1 MELKEEGDDL
11 DVHPLDG
18 VRVVESGDAT
28 IDFCGQILAG
38 MGAKVVKVEPPG
50 GAESRRIGPFVA
62 AARNPG
68 SDAEGGLG
76 GGGPD
81 GAGGGPGVAPDGEG
95 GPAPSLF
102 HWTYN
107 RGKGSVVADPGSS
120 TDRARLWELAADAD
134 VWIDGGH
141 PAQDPAFCGLGAEEL
156 RARHPRLVTAR
167 LTPFGESGP
176 WSGYHGSD
184 LVQLALGGVLMN
196 CGYDPGLDGRYDSAP
211 VWPQAFH
218 SLHIAGEQLA
228 MAVVAALYWRLGSGE
243 GQALHCA
250 IHEAVSKCTEVDLM
264 SWVMLRT
271 PFHRQTC
278 RHSGPDP
285 SAPTIAYTKDGRWM
299 AAMTMS
305 GVDRRKLREHLAGL
319 GVGTT
324 DDDSTAAVTT
334 ARNVPGTGRS
344 LTEDSQRDI
353 ELVQRLTRQALYRDL
368 PWKEG
373 QEAGLL
379 WSPVRKPHENALD
392 PHWLRRGTFADVEHE
407 GGLEVRYP
415 VSKWRS
421 TSSSW
426 KVGQAAPALGDDR
439 GLPAR
444 WRATGRTP
452 GVAAART
459 PTGAAAR
466 TPGVATTGTPDRRP
480 GQPTPGAGPWA
491 LDGIRVVD
499 FSWFLASAGGTR
511 FLAAMGAD
519 CIKIEWSAHPDT
531 RLGAG
536 APEGGRAARDRAT
549 GPLRPIN
556 DPDMGGNFNHKNA
569 GKRGISL
576 NVRHPEGRR
585 MLEELVRQSDVVAEG
600 FSPGVMERWGLGYD
614 VLDTLRPGIIYA
626 QQSGMGA
633 WGEYGRTRAVGPI
646 AAALA
651 GVTEM
656 SGQPDPAP
664 PAGWGYSYLDWLAA
678 YSFATAIVAAL
689 YERETTG
696 RGQYIDASQC
706 EVGIYASALAV
717 ADWSANGREWERPG
731 NRSPYHPVAPEGV
744 YRCRGE
750 DRWVAVS
757 CATDDQ
763 WRALATVLGG
773 PALAADGRFVTA
785 AGRLRHRDELDR
797 MVEGWTAARDPY
809 RAMEE
814 LQGTGVPAGVCQTAE
829 DRCDHD
835 PQLAH
840 LGWLRE
846 VTGTR
851 IGTWPVG
858 EVAVRMDGS
867 PPYIGGR
874 IGRGAPGYG
883 EDNYAVYG
891 ELLGLSQK
899 EVDRLREEGVV

>member
-1 MELKEEGDDL
+1 MQTAEEEGAAAATAESSPG
-11 DVHPLDG
+11 VHPLDG

-38 MGAKVVKVEPPG
+38 MGAEVLKVEPPG
-50 GAESRRIGPFVA
+50 GAEGRRIGPFLDRA
-62 AARNPG
+62 APG
-68 SDAEGGLG
+68 TVEL
-76 GGGPD
+76 
-81 GAGGGPGVAPDGEG
+81 GGPGQG
-95 GPAPSLF
+95 GPGQGGHAGGATATSLF

-107 RGKGSVVADPGSS
+107 RGKGSIVVDPASAAD
-120 TDRARLWELAADAD
+120 RERLWALAADAD
-134 VWIDGGH
+134 VWIHAGH
-141 PAQDPAFCGLGAEEL
+141 PTLDPAFCGLGAGEL
-156 RARHPRLVTAR
+156 RSRFPRLVTAR

-176 WSGYHGSD
+176 WAGYRGSD

-196 CGYDPGLDGRYDSAP
+196 CGYDPGLDGRYDTAP
-211 VWPQAFH
+211 AWPQAFQ
-218 SLHIAGEQLA
+218 SLHIAGEQLS
-228 MAVVAALYWRLGSGE
+228 MAVVAALVWRAGSGE
-243 GQALHCA
+243 GQALTCA
-250 IHEAVSKCTEVDLM
+250 LHEAVAKCTEVDLM

-285 SAPTIAYTKDGRWM
+285 SAPTIAATKDGRWM

-319 GVGTT
+319 GVGTV
-324 DDDSTAAVTT
+324 DEDPGAAAAT

-353 ELVQRLTRQALYRDL
+353 ELVQRLTRRALYRDL

-392 PHWLRRGTFADVEHE
+392 PHWLRRGTFADVDH
-407 GGLEVRYP
+407 GDGVTIRYP

-426 KVGQAAPALGDDR
+426 KVGDAAPALGDDR
-439 GLPAR
+439 GLPDR
-444 WRATGRTP
+444 WRSSRPTP
-452 GVAAART
+452 TPAAAPSPAAAARR
-459 PTGAAAR
+459 PSGREPEPAPS
-466 TPGVATTGTPDRRP
+466 PGK
-480 GQPTPGAGPWA
+480 GPWA

-549 GPLRPIN
+549 GPLTPIN

-576 NVRHPEGRR
+576 NVRHPEGLRI
-585 MLEELVRQSDVVAEG
+585 LKELVKQSDVVAEG
-600 FSPGVMERWGLGYD
+600 FSPGVMARWGLGYD
-614 VLDTLRPGIIYA
+614 VLEELRPGIIYA

-678 YSFATAIVAAL
+678 YSFATAILGAL
-689 YERETTG
+689 YERATTG

-706 EVGIYASALAV
+706 EVGIYASALAI
-717 ADWSANGREWERPG
+717 ADWSANGRAWERTG
-731 NRSPYHPVAPEGV
+731 NRSPYLPAAPEGV
-744 YRCRGE
+744 FRCRGE
-750 DRWVAVS
+750 DRWLAVT
-757 CATDDQ
+757 CAGDDQ
-763 WRALATVLGG
+763 WRALATVLGQ
-773 PALAADGRFVTA
+773 PALASDSRFATL
-785 AGRLRHRDELDR
+785 AGRLRHRDVVDGLVARWAEEREPYEAMDALQ
-797 MVEGWTAARDPY
+797 AA
-809 RAMEE
+809 
-814 LQGTGVPAGVCQTAE
+814 GVAAGVCQTAE

-840 LGWLRE
+840 LGWLTE

-858 EVAVRMDGS
+858 EVAVRMDGT
-867 PPYIGGR
+867 PPSIGGR

-891 ELLGLSQK
+891 ELLGLSEK